1 MAFIKRMKAQKTKT
15 FGKRSVHEGNESQ
28 KEEGQR
34 EKWRSSSKRKRKYIL
49 TH

>member
-15 FGKRSVHEGNESQ
+15 FGKRSVHKGNENQ

-34 EKWRSSSKRKRKYIL
+34 EKWRSSKE
-49 TH
+49 